1 MARHDRYF
9 INVGGGLGNLG
20 AIRWGFRG
28 PSWAYDN
35 IASGLGVV
43 KVEDNNT
50 SGIAYG
56 CNNPRPAKVRINYRK
71 SAEKNGTA
79 VRFCEAD
86 KLNSALFGGINSQ
99 KIKVRNTEF
108 NIDNVTLIGSR

>member
-9 INVGGGLGNLG
+9 INVGGTLGN
-20 AIRWGFRG
+20 AFAVRWGFRG

-35 IASGLGVV
+35 IGSGMGVV
-43 KVEDNNT
+43 KVSDDNR
-50 SGIAYG
+50 SGIVYG

-71 SAEKNGTA
+71 SAEKSGTA

-86 KLNSALFGGINSQ
+86 KLNETLFGSLNAL
-99 KIKVRNTEF
+99 KVKVRNTEYQ
-108 NIDNVTLIGSR
+108 IDNVTLIGS